1 MKKYSFFQDSLT
13 GSLRN
18 WLEKWAKLF
27 LLLREPLLVLRQRAF
42 LTQRTLAPPAQTPS
56 AVGKL
61 EFVFV
66 IVGSLLLAAP
76 PSTQT

>member
-1 MKKYSFFQDSLT
+1 MQKCSFFQDSLT
-13 GSLRN
+13 GSLKN
-18 WLEKWAKLF
+18 WLEKWAKPF
-27 LLLREPLLVLRQRAF
+27 LLLREPLLDLWQRAS
-42 LTQRTLAPPAQTPS
+42 LAPPAQTPS